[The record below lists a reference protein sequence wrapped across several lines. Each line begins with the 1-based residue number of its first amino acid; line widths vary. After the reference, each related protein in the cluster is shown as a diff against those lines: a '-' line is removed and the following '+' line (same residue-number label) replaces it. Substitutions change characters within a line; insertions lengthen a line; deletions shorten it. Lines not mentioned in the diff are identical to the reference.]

1 MKGFSGFPGGKVHFT
16 PLPNLFFSKLLPA
29 IDDLAELKVTLH
41 IFWLLHH
48 QKGYPR
54 YVSRQ
59 ELEADGVL
67 LGGLRG
73 MGQEPTECLG
83 QALER
88 AVARGTLLHVIALR
102 RGPSTLRQD
111 SGQALLRAG
120 SGQAQQGDE
129 QDDWYFMNTD
139 LGRRTVEK
147 IQRGELELEATVLP
161 SEVRLE
167 VERPNIFVLY
177 EQNIGLLTPLIAEEL
192 RDAEGTYPAD
202 WIEEAFRIAAE
213 HNARRWRYVRSIL
226 ERWAAEGKESEKTER
241 GPEEERRRYIEGK
254 YAEYI
259 EH

>member
-1 MKGFSGFPGGKVHFT
+1 MKSFSGFPAGKVHFT

-41 IFWLLHH
+41 IFWLLH
-48 QKGYPR
+48 QKKGYPR
-54 YVSRQ
+54 YVSRR

-67 LGGLRG
+67 LGGLKG
-73 MGQEPTECLG
+73 TGQEPEERLE

-88 AVARGTLLHVIALR
+88 AVARGTLLHV
-102 RGPSTLRQD
+102 T
-111 SGQALLRAG
+111 
-120 SGQAQQGDE
+120 AQQGDE
-129 QDDWYFMNTD
+129 RNDWYFMNTD
-139 LGRRTVEK
+139 VGRRTVDK
-147 IQRGELELEATVLP
+147 ICHGELKLDAVVTP

-192 RDAEGTYPAD
+192 RDAEKTYPAD
-202 WIEEAFRIAAE
+202 WIEEAFRIAVE
-213 HNARRWRYVRSIL
+213 HNARRWRYVHSVL
-226 ERWAAEGKESEKTER
+226 ERWATEGKDREKARR
-241 GPEEERRRYIEGK
+241 GSKEDRRRYIEGK